1 MSEYNN
7 RYDIP
12 GCRNTARES
21 NIQFF
26 PNFYENYES
35 FKSSL
40 INSVKSNL
48 SETFYKFSDG
58 EYSFASGISI
68 GSTSKGQ
75 RDTNI

>member
-26 PNFYENYES
+26 PNFNKNYES
-35 FKSSL
+35 FKSLL
-40 INSVKSNL
+40 IDLVKTHLLN
-48 SETFYKFSDG
+48 K
-58 EYSFASGISI
+58 
-68 GSTSKGQ
+68 
-75 RDTNI
+75 